1 MMEVCTVK
9 HEGRYSDEG
18 RHSSTIFNTKDK
30 KQPKY
35 LDPSLDVSGWASSWE
50 RKANGEGCDNN
61 QQMGLMMDSIKK
73 EKRKLVI
80 LYLANQMSFLDT
92 TIPDVLKCVI
102 RANCWAGAKQ
112 KKETN
117 KYASRNLTLSN
128 VKTKHPMKT
137 EHSQNPVCAMEVR
150 QKDTDCSG
158 FTTFNYIFKANCW
171 IS

>member
-112 KKETN
+112 NEGTN
-117 KYASRNLTLSN
+117 KYASRYLTLGN
-128 VKTKHPMKT
+128 
-137 EHSQNPVCAMEVR
+137 
-150 QKDTDCSG
+150 G

-171 IS
+171 IYFCCINIWGQIRVKPSIFLFENCQHF